1 MVKMVL
7 SDFASR
13 KMGLAGDKQ
22 SKILSVI
29 WGIIIIMWVCNFSL
43 QFGVETV
50 AIFAFHWGILVL
62 QSGLHEIYPTSLS
75 PVMYLVPLTEQEKLS
90 YLCCCF
96 WVKIV
101 GVNVLFSLGN
111 IIFAL
116 LGKIT
121 WQSGIAVILSFFMI
135 SIPMGVPANRKRISE
150 ASKLSEYKKED
161 RNKWQEQVY
170 ISAACVNYGL
180 LIWLRCEEGNIWIK
194 LVIVI
199 CFLIQVLLFPWI
211 LKNSQKKLTEA
222 VTKENIWQKE
232 AQVHENCN

>member
-13 KMGLAGDKQ
+13 KMGLAEDKQ
-22 SKILSVI
+22 SKISYGIVGMMSIL
-29 WGIIIIMWVCNFSL
+29 WGCNFSL
-43 QFGVETV
+43 QLGIETT

-62 QSGLHEIYPTSLS
+62 QSVFHKIYPTSLS
-75 PVMYLVPLTEQEKLS
+75 PAMYLVPLTEQEKLS
-90 YLCCCF
+90 YLRYCF

-101 GVNVLFSLGN
+101 GVNVLFSIGN
-111 IIFAL
+111 IIFVL

-135 SIPMGVPANRKRISE
+135 SIPMGVPDNRKRISG

-180 LIWLRCEEGNIWIK
+180 LIWLRCEERNIWIK
-194 LVIVI
+194 LVIAI

-211 LKNSQKKLTEA
+211 LKNSQKKLKEA
-222 VTKENIWQKE
+222 VTKENIWKMAGQ
-232 AQVHENCN
+232 